1 MTVSEKKPRQ
11 NTGNHP
17 DPLTEYPEA
26 RKRLESCADYPNAR
40 RPDGALVSTVLC
52 DDLRAVL
59 AGPPEPSE
67 EGLVFEIM
75 TDPAYLAEVRD
86 EQQTWLAEHI
96 VQIIQKARRA

>member
-1 MTVSEKKPRQ
+1 MTK
-11 NTGNHP
+11 T
-17 DPLTEYPEA
+17 YAEA
-26 RKRLESCADYPNAR
+26 RSEVEAALERDERLQLLGCVVVP
-40 RPDGALVSTVLC
+40 PDT
-52 DDLRAVL
+52 LRSIL

-67 EGLVFEIM
+67 EEVAMVIV